1 MTVTIESALTSTHAS
16 AERLGDAVREL
27 VLIAVEDRPRGT
39 EVHLVTV
46 VHDAALDLAA
56 EAEQAEAALR
66 LEHRADRPTRS
77 VTASRAIA
85 DCQAHV
91 NVLGA
96 VLVRELAA
104 PERLSDLAGFGH
116 ERGREAAAW
125 AKEIVRCI
133 ETCQHLLWADI
144 EPALL
149 AYWQELTEMTDV
161 LVSPATDAEREREG
175 HNHDA

>member
-1 MTVTIESALTSTHAS
+1 MTVTIESALTSAHAS
-16 AERLGDAVREL
+16 TGRLREAVREL
-27 VLIAVEDRPRGT
+27 ALIAVEDRPRGT

-66 LEHRADRPTRS
+66 LEPVADGLTRS
-77 VTASRAIA
+77 WSVSRAVA

-91 NVLGA
+91 NEFGG

-104 PERLSDLAGFGH
+104 PERLSELAVFSR
-116 ERGREAAAW
+116 ERGREAGAW
-125 AKEIVRCI
+125 AGEIVRCI
-133 ETCQHLLWADI
+133 ETCQHLLWTDL

-149 AYWQELTEMTDV
+149 CYWQELADTTIRTREPSD
-161 LVSPATDAEREREG
+161 ER
-175 HNHDA
+175 